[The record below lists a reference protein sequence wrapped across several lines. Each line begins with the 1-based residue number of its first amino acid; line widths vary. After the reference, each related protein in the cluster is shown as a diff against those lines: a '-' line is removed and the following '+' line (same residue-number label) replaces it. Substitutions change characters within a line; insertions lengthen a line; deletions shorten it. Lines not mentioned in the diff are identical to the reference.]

1 MPLPRFTRLP
11 ADEQRRILDIA
22 LTAFAEKGTDAA
34 SYNQIIAAAG
44 ISRSSAYNY
53 FDGREDL
60 LDAVLD
66 EVAQRFGDVLG
77 TWPPVADAASF
88 WAELARSTERI
99 AAHIEQHPADLALI
113 DAAFYDRSRGRFVGW
128 IEDLVANAA
137 DIGLVTIPVD
147 RSLLVTI
154 MTTVLPAFDTW
165 AIEMMRS
172 GGPMPDFAEL
182 KTVLCHLWGTPDE
195 LR

>member
-1 MPLPRFTRLP
+1 MPLPRFHRLP

-22 LTAFAEKGTDAA
+22 LKAFAEQGTDAA

-66 EVAQRFGDVLG
+66 EVAERFGAALG
-77 TWPPVADAASF
+77 TWPTAADPDAF
-88 WAELARSTERI
+88 WAELERSTDNI
-99 AAHIEQHPADLALI
+99 TVHIEQHPADLALI

-128 IEDLVANAA
+128 VEDLIANGA
-137 DIGLVTIPVD
+137 DIGVITIPID
-147 RSLLVTI
+147 RSLLVGI
-154 MTTVLPAFDTW
+154 TTAALPAFDSW
-165 AIEMMRS
+165 AIERLRS
-172 GGPMPDFAEL
+172 GGQMPAFGEL
-182 KTVLCHLWGTPDE
+182 RTVLSHLWGTPS
-195 LR
+195 